1 MPSHTTYFT
10 FCFTSSKCFCH
21 LAVRKHWTKVLRF
34 AFTGAKWIL
43 CYDDFKDPHYLS
55 FFLSLFR
62 AAAWSVF
69 CLSCCKCCFQCWIVV
84 CKTLLMF
91 QSISMC
97 VQDFFYLTCTWKW
110 FWAEFVLCWVNV
122 SIFFEAKVYI
132 NQQLTIYP
140 GKMFYTLSWHLNA
153 ISKILW

>member
-34 AFTGAKWIL
+34 ALTRAKWIL

-97 VQDFFYLTCTWKW
+97 DQDFFLLDLHLKMILSRVCALLSKCEHL
-110 FWAEFVLCWVNV
+110 FWSQSL
-122 SIFFEAKVYI
+122 Y
-132 NQQLTIYP
+132 
-140 GKMFYTLSWHLNA
+140 
-153 ISKILW
+153 